1 MGKKNMFDIFRMKSQ
16 FSNSVKNKI
25 DTFFEGRI
33 DQDQTI
39 AGVDQI
45 GGDIGVSDKL
55 NIVSNLKWL
64 MVEDPWIA
72 CKISSFFSERLHAS
86 SAFSSRFNHNLKS
99 FQVIFFSRSY

>member
-1 MGKKNMFDIFRMKSQ
+1 MAMGKKNMFDIFRMKSQ

-45 GGDIGVSDKL
+45 GGDIGVSDKI

-64 MVEDPWIA
+64 MVEDPWLV
-72 CKISSFFSERLHAS
+72 K
-86 SAFSSRFNHNLKS
+86 
-99 FQVIFFSRSY
+99 